1 MIENAL
7 SRSKAHI
14 EGQQSAGGGKTDA
27 KMLNDVAV
35 ISGLCLLMLTTKL
48 LKILPGIPFA
58 PGFKIMFLVP
68 LYILAAELTHTKF
81 ASTITG
87 TTVGVISFLF
97 GDGRFGIFEIAKHI
111 TPGIVVD
118 LTAPLTRRWMAKPS
132 VIVFMILGATCALAR
147 ITTMLL
153 VTLFIEAPPIFYAIL
168 IPTSASQV
176 FFGTLSGFVTYYLV
190 KSLGR
195 LKAAAGMESGHE
207 SSPEVKQETELAEIK
222 ER

>member
-1 MIENAL
+1 M
-7 SRSKAHI
+7 
-14 EGQQSAGGGKTDA
+14 DA

-35 ISGLCLLMLTTKL
+35 ISGLCLLMLTAKL

-111 TPGIVVD
+111 SPGIVVD
-118 LTAPLTRRWMAKPS
+118 LTAPLMRRWMAKPS
-132 VIVFMILGATCALAR
+132 VIVFMILGTVCALAR
-147 ITTMLL
+147 ITTILL

-176 FFGTLSGFVTYYLV
+176 FFGAMSGFVTYYLV

-195 LKAAAGMESGHE
+195 LKTAAGMDSDHE
-207 SSPEVKQETELAEIK
+207 SSVEVNQEIELAEVK
-222 ER
+222 KR